1 MQHDIEIDEKEYNYI
16 STLIHNLCGINL
28 HDGKKELVRAR
39 LSKRLRILGLGS
51 FKQYIKYVE
60 DDATKEEFSNMVDAL
75 STNLTS
81 FFREEKHFEFL
92 RDNVIP
98 EWSNNKTNQTI
109 KIWSAGCSS
118 GEELYTIAIVLHE
131 AENLL
136 KKKQVKILAT
146 DISSRM
152 LEVAR
157 KAGYKE
163 DRITKIPKDI
173 QRKYFLKGDNGF
185 SGHYLVKQVLREMV
199 TRSRLNLLGDWRMK
213 GKFDLIFCRNVMIY
227 FDKPTQETL
236 VNRYWNVLNP
246 GGYLFIGHSES
257 LTGIKHRFKYSQPTI
272 YRKE

>member
-157 KAGYKE
+157 KAGYKK

-185 SGHYLVKQVLREMV
+185 SDHYLVKPVLRDMV
-199 TRSRLNLLGDWRMK
+199 TISRLNLLGGWPMK

-236 VNRYWNVLNP
+236 VNRYWDVLNP

-257 LTGIKHRFKYSQPTI
+257 LTGVKHRFKYSQPTI

>member
-157 KAGYKE
+157 KAGYKK

-185 SGHYLVKQVLREMV
+185 SDHYLVKPVLRDMV
-199 TRSRLNLLGDWRMK
+199 TISRLNLLGGWPMK